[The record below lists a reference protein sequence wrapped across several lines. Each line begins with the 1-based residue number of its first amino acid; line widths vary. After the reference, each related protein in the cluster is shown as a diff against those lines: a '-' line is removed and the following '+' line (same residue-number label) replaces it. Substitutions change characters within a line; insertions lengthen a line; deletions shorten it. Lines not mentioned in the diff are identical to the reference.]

1 MVVLDRETYI
11 QEVNRQLNNPM
22 FSLKVEED
30 LTPKHRGGVLHLIDK
45 MLEDGELDISVV
57 NYLHE

>member
-1 MVVLDRETYI
+1 
-11 QEVNRQLNNPM
+11 M